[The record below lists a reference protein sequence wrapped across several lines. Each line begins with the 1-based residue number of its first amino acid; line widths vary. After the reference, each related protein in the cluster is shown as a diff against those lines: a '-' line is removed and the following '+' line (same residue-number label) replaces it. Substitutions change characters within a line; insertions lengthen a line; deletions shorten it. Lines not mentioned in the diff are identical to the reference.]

1 MRSAAPGCPPDADE
15 GGRLEVLDGGDDLR
29 ALALQ
34 IKMVEGLAGRQ
45 LVRIRQLVCGKA
57 GTSCDHESL
66 EMPFSPMRPS
76 MPGLSRVG
84 ESYWKS
90 VAPDARSLRCSKG
103 RPDHGIS
110 DNDKSLNLRKTM
122 AYQPLYTAVA
132 TATGGRDGHVES
144 SDGIVKLDL
153 SVPREMG
160 GPGKPGTSNPEQ
172 LFASGYSACF
182 AGAIGFVANQQH
194 KKLSDI
200 QVTGHVTF
208 GKVEEKSTYNA
219 GGTTYPLPGFQLAV
233 RLDVHLPGVDK
244 SEAEKLVEQAHQ
256 VCPYSRATRNNI
268 EVKFAVV

>member
-1 MRSAAPGCPPDADE
+1 MQEIFRYS
-15 GGRLEVLDGGDDLR
+15 
-29 ALALQ
+29 
-34 IKMVEGLAGRQ
+34 EGLTDQ
-45 LVRIRQLVCGKA
+45 
-57 GTSCDHESL
+57 
-66 EMPFSPMRPS
+66 
-76 MPGLSRVG
+76 
-84 ESYWKS
+84 
-90 VAPDARSLRCSKG
+90 
-103 RPDHGIS
+103 GIF
-110 DNDKSLNLRKTM
+110 DRDKKHQPKKPM

-144 SDGIVKLDL
+144 SDGIVKLNL

-160 GPGKPGTSNPEQ
+160 GPGKPGASNPEQ

-208 GKVEEKSTYNA
+208 GKVDEKSTYNA

-244 SEAEKLVEQAHQ
+244 AEAEKLVEQAHQ
-256 VCPYSRATRNNI
+256 VCPYSRATRDNI
-268 EVKFAVV
+268 EVKLAVV

>member
-1 MRSAAPGCPPDADE
+1 
-15 GGRLEVLDGGDDLR
+15 
-29 ALALQ
+29 
-34 IKMVEGLAGRQ
+34 
-45 LVRIRQLVCGKA
+45 
-57 GTSCDHESL
+57 
-66 EMPFSPMRPS
+66 
-76 MPGLSRVG
+76 
-84 ESYWKS
+84 
-90 VAPDARSLRCSKG
+90 
-103 RPDHGIS
+103 
-110 DNDKSLNLRKTM
+110 M

-172 LFASGYSACF
+172 LFASGYAACF

-194 KKLSDI
+194 KKLSDV

-208 GKVEEKSTYNA
+208 GKLDDA
-219 GGTTYPLPGFQLAV
+219 FQLAV
-233 RLDVHLPGVDK
+233 QLDVHLPGVAK
-244 SEAEKLVEQAHQ
+244 AEAEKLVEQAHQ

>member
-1 MRSAAPGCPPDADE
+1 M
-15 GGRLEVLDGGDDLR
+15 
-29 ALALQ
+29 
-34 IKMVEGLAGRQ
+34 
-45 LVRIRQLVCGKA
+45 
-57 GTSCDHESL
+57 
-66 EMPFSPMRPS
+66 
-76 MPGLSRVG
+76 
-84 ESYWKS
+84 
-90 VAPDARSLRCSKG
+90 G

-110 DNDKSLNLRKTM
+110 DRDKKNINLRKTM

-144 SDGIVKLDL
+144 SDGIVMLDL

-208 GKVEEKSTYNA
+208 GKVDDVFQSIPEVD
-219 GGTTYPLPGFQLAV
+219 LPGFQLAV
-233 RLDVHLPGVDK
+233 QLDVHLPGVDK
-244 SEAEKLVEQAHQ
+244 AEAEKLVEQAHQ

-268 EVKFAVV
+268 EVKLAVV

>member
-1 MRSAAPGCPPDADE
+1 MQEIFGT
-15 GGRLEVLDGGDDLR
+15 LR
-29 ALALQ
+29 VDPITGFLIA
-34 IKMVEGLAGRQ
+34 V
-45 LVRIRQLVCGKA
+45 
-57 GTSCDHESL
+57 
-66 EMPFSPMRPS
+66 
-76 MPGLSRVG
+76 
-84 ESYWKS
+84 KS
-90 VAPDARSLRCSKG
+90 
-103 RPDHGIS
+103 I
-110 DNDKSLNLRKTM
+110 NLRKTM

-182 AGAIGFVANQQH
+182 AGAIGFVASQQH

-208 GKVEEKSTYNA
+208 GKLDDK
-219 GGTTYPLPGFQLAV
+219 FQLAV
-233 RLDVHLPGVDK
+233 ELDIHLPGVDK
-244 SEAEKLVEQAHQ
+244 AEAEKLVEQADQ

-268 EVKFAVV
+268 EVKLVVV